1 MENVTRNHKNF
12 AYVCSVVHEAM
23 DQLVEETK
31 DMNIIAKVDDDIAM
45 MGLTGDLIDT
55 LVAKRFNEKIK
66 AKA

>member
-12 AYVCSVVHEAM
+12 DYVCTVVHEAM
-23 DQLVEETK
+23 DQLIEETK
-31 DMNIIAKVDDDIAM
+31 DMNIIAKLDDDITM